1 RLGAAVEQRRVG
13 PGCANVKIDLAMI
26 FDVAV
31 DVAAPE
37 RVIPAPRIANS
48 EAPAE
53 AGMRK
58 APTGAVKAAAPA
70 EPWREWL
77 FNVAHLPVIHAV
89 TELHDHV
96 RALGIGRR
104 RISARLQLLRD
115 NARVALEL
123 EAAVVGHSAAGNDEE
138 GLSLRRGHRL
148 VARDRGV
155 DALGAGGQ
163 RDGGGTDRDRCGQ
176 LADTHVT

>member
-1 RLGAAVEQRRVG
+1 
-13 PGCANVKIDLAMI
+13 MI

-37 RVIPAPRIANS
+37 RVIPAPRIANPQ
-48 EAPAE
+48 APAE

-70 EPWREWL
+70 ESWWEWL
-77 FNVAHLPVIHAV
+77 FDVAHLPVIHAV

-96 RALGIGRR
+96 GALGTSRR
-104 RISARLQLLRD
+104 GIAAGLKLLGD
-115 NARVALEL
+115 DPSIALEL

-138 GLSLRRGHRL
+138 GLSLRRGHCL

-176 LADTHVT
+176 LADTHVTLPFSRAVQNVVSSSVSRTAVNSR